1 MSAAGVTDIVH
12 VMDSKSASK
21 DVKDI
26 GVNVANLEKACAAV
40 PAPTRCRL
48 VNTDDASKNDLAF
61 DGIHPIAAANDRV
74 AKVLVDLMAGVSRC
88 TRPAEPHAHAS
99 NQPLLCHAKTARRR
113 CDCDTTGPPCTI
125 P

>member
-74 AKVLVDLMAGVSRC
+74 AKVLVDLMASEGM
-88 TRPAEPHAHAS
+88 
-99 NQPLLCHAKTARRR
+99 RR
-113 CDCDTTGPPCTI
+113 
-125 P
+125 